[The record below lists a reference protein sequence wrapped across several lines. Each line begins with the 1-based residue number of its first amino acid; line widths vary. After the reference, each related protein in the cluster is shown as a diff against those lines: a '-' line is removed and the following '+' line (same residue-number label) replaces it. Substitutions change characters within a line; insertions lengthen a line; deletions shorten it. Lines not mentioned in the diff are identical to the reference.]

1 MEYSKDQ
8 TPFLDIL
15 IKRNENGIWMNLYH
29 KLTGTQRCLHFT
41 SSHPNWCNR
50 NIPFY
55 LARRICNIGENHAE
69 KLQNL
74 EKLKS
79 NLSKYHCPD
88 SLVKQGFE
96 KVLSISQKDLRKPKK
111 PSNENILPFSTT
123 FNQNNPHIYS
133 TIKSSVNSLKNNHV
147 SGFHNIN
154 LIHSKRQSPI
164 FKKLLT
170 KAEYGEVLSDT
181 LTAVIKDANAATI
194 SW

>member
-1 MEYSKDQ
+1 M
-8 TPFLDIL
+8 
-15 IKRNENGIWMNLYH
+15 
-29 KLTGTQRCLHFT
+29 
-41 SSHPNWCNR
+41 
-50 NIPFY
+50 
-55 LARRICNIGENHAE
+55 
-69 KLQNL
+69 

-96 KVLSISQKDLRKPKK
+96 KVLSIPQKDLRKPKK
-111 PSNENILPFSTT
+111 PSNENILLFNTT
-123 FNQNNPHIYS
+123 FNPNNPHIYS

-154 LIHSKRQSPI
+154 LIQSKRQSPI

-170 KAEYGEVLSDT
+170 KAGYGEVLSDT

-194 SW
+194 S